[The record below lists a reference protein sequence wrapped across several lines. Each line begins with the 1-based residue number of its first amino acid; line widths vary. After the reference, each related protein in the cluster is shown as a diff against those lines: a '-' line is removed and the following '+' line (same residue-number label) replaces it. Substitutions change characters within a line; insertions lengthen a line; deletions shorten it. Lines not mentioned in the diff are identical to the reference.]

1 MRRIQLI
8 KLALTVL
15 VAGACL
21 FNWFCSSEKKAEDP
35 YKRNTYANLS
45 DTVNY
50 VGMETCKGCHT
61 GIHASFV
68 HTGMGLS
75 FDAASKQKSSADF
88 SNHPVV
94 HDQYKNLS
102 YTPFWENDS
111 LYFLEYRLEGSDTV
125 YKRREKIKY
134 IVGSGQH
141 TNSHIWE
148 SNGYLYQAPMTFY
161 TQKKKWDLPPG
172 FENGNNTRFNRII
185 GLECM
190 SCHNGY
196 PKFEEGSENHY
207 SFVKNGIDC
216 ERCHGPGSVHVR
228 EKSAGILIDTAIAI
242 DYSIVNPSK
251 LPIDLQF
258 DVCQRCHVQGN
269 TVLNEGKSFFD
280 FKPGMKLSSV
290 MNLYMP
296 VYEGNSSAHI
306 MASHAERL
314 KQSKCFIETMK
325 KVNAQSDSKN
335 LALKPY
341 KNALTCI
348 TCHNPH
354 VSVKQ
359 TNKDVFNATC
369 RSCHGESKKPDCALP
384 LDKRKIKNND
394 CVSCHMPINGATDIP
409 HVSVHDHRI
418 AVPVANKEIENI
430 RKFIGITAIN
440 NPNPPREA
448 NAQAYINYFEKFGMG
463 PAMLDSA
470 LKYLYESG
478 KLDVNKNITKLVHI
492 YYLKKD
498 YPSVIKY
505 VSQIKSLND
514 RLNIKQYDN
523 YYAWTAYRVGESYQQ
538 TGNSAIAKKY
548 FQLAYQLA
556 PLIPDFGNKYA
567 NTLAADGDYQPA
579 RKIYSTIIQEQPKY
593 APAHCNLGYLILIAD
608 KNTSL
613 AMNYYNNA
621 LALDPDY
628 EIALSN
634 KAALL
639 AFIGEKANAIKI
651 LNRLLKNNPS
661 NLQAKELLKSL
672 NTIQ

>member
-1 MRRIQLI
+1 MRKSVFFKFILI
-8 KLALTVL
+8 AFI
-15 VAGACL
+15 ASISL
-21 FNWFCSSEKKAEDP
+21 FNWFCSSNINTDDP
-35 YKRNTYANLS
+35 LKRTAYANLA
-45 DTVNY
+45 DTVQY

-61 GIHASFV
+61 GIHSTFV

-75 FDAASKQKSSADF
+75 FDHATKKKSSADF

-94 HDQYKNLS
+94 YDQYKNLS
-102 YTPFWENDS
+102 YTPYWKNDS
-111 LYFLEYRLEGSDTV
+111 LYFLEYRTENGDTIFQ
-125 YKRREKIKY
+125 REEKIQY

-172 FENGNNTRFNRII
+172 FENGNNTRFNRSI

-196 PKFEEGSENHY
+196 PKFEEGSENKY

-228 EKSAGILIDTAIAI
+228 EKSSGILIDTSTAI

-269 TVLNEGKSFFD
+269 AVLNEDKSFFD
-280 FKPGMKLSSV
+280 FKPGMKLSNV
-290 MNLYMP
+290 MNVFMP
-296 VYEGNSSAHI
+296 IYAGNTSAHI

-325 KVNAQSDSKN
+325 KVNAQGDVNN

-354 VSVKQ
+354 ISVKQ

-369 RSCHGESKKPDCALP
+369 RSCHGDSKKPDCSLS

-394 CVSCHMPINGATDIP
+394 CVSCHMSFNGATDIP
-409 HVSVHDHRI
+409 HVSVHDHKI
-418 AVPVANKEIENI
+418 SIPVSKKEIESV
-430 RKFIGITAIN
+430 RKFVGIAAIN
-440 NPNPPREA
+440 NSNPPRIA
-448 NAQAYINYFEKFGMG
+448 TAQAYINYFEKFGMG
-463 PAMLDSA
+463 PEMLDSA
-470 LKYLYESG
+470 LFYLKENG
-478 KLDVNKNITKLVHI
+478 RLDVNKNIAKLVHL

-498 YPSVIKY
+498 YSTVVKLVEQNKDIEAKI
-505 VSQIKSLND
+505 S
-514 RLNIKQYDN
+514 IKQYDN
-523 YYAWTAYRVGESYQQ
+523 YYAWTAYRIGECYQQ
-538 TGNSAIAKKY
+538 IGKSDKAKTF
-548 FQLAYQLA
+548 FQLGYQLA
-556 PLIPDFGNKYA
+556 PLVPDFGNKYA
-567 NTLAADGDYQPA
+567 STLAISGDYESA
-579 RKIYSTIIQEQPKY
+579 RKIYKSIIANQPKY
-593 APAHCNLGYLILIAD
+593 APAYCNLGYLVFMKD
-608 KNTSL
+608 KNQQE
-613 AMNYYNNA
+613 AMTYYDKA
-621 LALDPDY
+621 LSLDPDY
-628 EIALSN
+628 EAALSN
-634 KAALL
+634 KAALC
-639 AFIGEKANAIKI
+639 AFNGDVINSIKL
-651 LNRLLKNNPS
+651 LNRIIKLNPA
-661 NLQAKELLKSL
+661 NQQAKELLKSINHL
-672 NTIQ
+672 Q